1 MTMQSL
7 PAKSQSQVFEQ
18 TILESQLVRKMRDV
32 KRGFGEFIMRNAGS
46 QSPFSA
52 SDQIVDRLL
61 EEIQEIMDWEIPGS
75 TSIESIKLD
84 TILGLSNVYV
94 EIFHNMRDSMIS
106 HIFRASYCEMISWSI
121 ISNHQELQ
129 KIKDFLGNQI
139 VELGCGQGFISYL
152 LSLLGCELQSVDNL
166 ESHGVSPTSFKF
178 VPIEKADILHFKPKY
193 RNYLVSFWP
202 YKCDRL
208 TQFLK
213 ARMKEK
219 EPFRLAYIGELSGGC
234 CGSDCLFELLDTF
247 KEVDSI
253 GNTTWKGI
261 WDSITFYEWNP
272 LPVNEDS
279 IAQLMCNTKY
289 LSCKSISKKLNAKK
303 SLVLSILRTSSRFV
317 SLGLHVV
324 GSVKKGSVWSLRTC
338 DDG

>member
-1 MTMQSL
+1 
-7 PAKSQSQVFEQ
+7 
-18 TILESQLVRKMRDV
+18 
-32 KRGFGEFIMRNAGS
+32 
-46 QSPFSA
+46 
-52 SDQIVDRLL
+52 
-61 EEIQEIMDWEIPGS
+61 
-75 TSIESIKLD
+75 
-84 TILGLSNVYV
+84 
-94 EIFHNMRDSMIS
+94 
-106 HIFRASYCEMISWSI
+106 
-121 ISNHQELQ
+121 
-129 KIKDFLGNQI
+129 
-139 VELGCGQGFISYL
+139 
-152 LSLLGCELQSVDNL
+152 
-166 ESHGVSPTSFKF
+166 
-178 VPIEKADILHFKPKY
+178 
-193 RNYLVSFWP
+193 
-202 YKCDRL
+202 
-208 TQFLK
+208 
-213 ARMKEK
+213 MKEK